1 MQIIMDKENPLIHKI
16 EELEGK
22 YVPFLNG
29 NMTFLKL
36 WRILPH
42 ILIALTWMEEFVSK
56 TRNIH
61 RKESIHWN

>member
-1 MQIIMDKENPLIHKI
+1 MDKENPLIHKI

-22 YVPFLNG
+22 YVPFFEWKYDISEIVEDFTTYTYRI
-29 NMTFLKL
+29 NM
-36 WRILPH
+36 
-42 ILIALTWMEEFVSK
+42 MEEFVSK